1 MVLLSGLNRTD
12 TESAIYSCK
21 RCGNVVYSEWAERF
35 KIWIGRHIHST
46 NAYSRQGSVQPCTTL
61 EEVASW
67 VLQSLPLQ
75 AWRYLRVL
83 YGNNKDVCFSSEDKR
98 LFISAWRTAL
108 FHFYPLMHY
117 FIKLLADGTDQRMQ
131 LLLKHPLW
139 LAILIA
145 GAQRVRR
152 YVIPSYEWLQQGEFK
167 MSRNEY
173 AFFGLNPSQS
183 WQITRALEN
192 LIRHGFITKSDNKA
206 GRKQINVYRFT
217 TYDIIAPYLQE
228 QTANEQQ
235 ADTKQAGAR
244 QQADTSQ
251 TANRHSKK
259 NKKES
264 KEIELEKDYLPSLI
278 VKEGVLGGD
287 GDNFKKIMNVVEKEG
302 VKFLKLW
309 NAITGRSD
317 LMDEKIKKG
326 LYNIIESVSLSQF
339 EKRVELFQSARMLIE
354 TEKLQK
360 YLYYKIELYD
370 CGMFLG
376 QFNTF
381 YWDLLSV
388 FEKIIL
394 DQDRKPT
401 MSKIKSLINKQSD
414 PLPEVIEVKAVT
426 ATNATPN
433 KDQVEY
439 LKNLKK
445 TMLTKFSVQQ

>member
-1 MVLLSGLNRTD
+1 MHNSWR
-12 TESAIYSCK
+12 
-21 RCGNVVYSEWAERF
+21 
-35 KIWIGRHIHST
+35 
-46 NAYSRQGSVQPCTTL
+46 GSVMGTTKSTSSSMTL
-61 EEVASW
+61 SQSFVWKQQRCLFLFWGQAS
-67 VLQSLPLQ
+67 
-75 AWRYLRVL
+75 
-83 YGNNKDVCFSSEDKR
+83 
-98 LFISAWRTAL
+98 FISAWRTAL

-244 QQADTSQ
+244 QQTDTNQ

-278 VKEGVLGGD
+278 VKEGFRGD
-287 GDNFKKIMNVVEKEG
+287 GDNFKKSWILSKKKVWSFETLECHH
-302 VKFLKLW
+302 
-309 NAITGRSD
+309 R
-317 LMDEKIKKG
+317 KIWLDGWEDQKG

-339 EKRVELFQSARMLIE
+339 EKGSSYSNQQGCLLKLRNYKSICTTKLNSTTVGCSWDRSTPS
-354 TEKLQK
+354 TE
-360 YLYYKIELYD
+360 IS
-370 CGMFLG
+370 
-376 QFNTF
+376 
-381 YWDLLSV
+381 WVS
-388 FEKIIL
+388 
-394 DQDRKPT
+394 
-401 MSKIKSLINKQSD
+401 
-414 PLPEVIEVKAVT
+414 
-426 ATNATPN
+426 
-433 KDQVEY
+433 
-439 LKNLKK
+439 LKNH
-445 TMLTKFSVQQ
+445 FRSR

>member
-1 MVLLSGLNRTD
+1 MVLLSGLNRTN

-117 FIKLLADGTDQRMQ
+117 FIKLLADGSDQRMQ
-131 LLLKHPLW
+131 ILLKHPLR

-145 GAQRVRR
+145 GAQRIRR
-152 YVIPSYEWLQQGEFK
+152 YTTPSYEWLQQWEFK

-173 AFFGLNPSQS
+173 GFFGLDKTQS
-183 WQITRALEN
+183 GQITRALDN
-192 LIRHGFITKSDNKA
+192 LIRHGLITKSDIKA

-217 TYDIIAPYLQE
+217 TYDIIAPYLQA

-235 ADTKQAGAR
+235 TDTKQSSSR
-244 QQADTSQ
+244 QQSDTKQSESE
-251 TANRHSKK
+251 HSKK
-259 NKKES
+259 NKIKN
-264 KEIELEKDYLPSLI
+264 KNKDIEKDYLPSLI

-302 VKFLKLW
+302 LQFLKIW

-339 EKRVELFQSARMLIE
+339 TKRVELFQSARTLIE

-376 QFNTF
+376 QINTF
-381 YWDLLSV
+381 YGDLLSV

-401 MSKIKSLINKQSD
+401 MSKIKSFINKQSAESI
-414 PLPEVIEVKAVT
+414 PEVVEVKAVT
-426 ATNATPN
+426 TPTTE
-433 KDQVEY
+433 QVEY

-445 TMLTKFSVQQ
+445 TMLTKFSTQ

>member
-1 MVLLSGLNRTD
+1 
-12 TESAIYSCK
+12 
-21 RCGNVVYSEWAERF
+21 
-35 KIWIGRHIHST
+35 
-46 NAYSRQGSVQPCTTL
+46 
-61 EEVASW
+61 
-67 VLQSLPLQ
+67 
-75 AWRYLRVL
+75 
-83 YGNNKDVCFSSEDKR
+83 
-98 LFISAWRTAL
+98 
-108 FHFYPLMHY
+108 MHY

-235 ADTKQAGAR
+235 ADTKQAGVR
-244 QQADTSQ
+244 QQADTNQ

-264 KEIELEKDYLPSLI
+264 KDRELEKDYLPSLI

-376 QFNTF
+376 QINTF